1 MKNILCCRRT
11 TGARHLRQTH
21 RFCHKTGI
29 VFILLLSW
37 ISCRGNNCM
46 QIMRHDECVYTKR
59 FWKFIFWIL
68 CSGIQYNIHI
78 FWYSFWKIK
87 SNTNFPIT
95 SIYDMINMSETKQ
108 KEGKQ
113 ILFIISGH
121 KWYLYL
127 ILVLIASYYC
137 TLIGLDI

>member
-1 MKNILCCRRT
+1 MTNVCIPKDSENL
-11 TGARHLRQTH
+11 
-21 RFCHKTGI
+21 FFEYY
-29 VFILLLSW
+29 VP
-37 ISCRGNNCM
+37 
-46 QIMRHDECVYTKR
+46 E
-59 FWKFIFWIL
+59 
-68 CSGIQYNIHI
+68 YNIHI

-87 SNTNFPIT
+87 SNTNFPIK
-95 SIYDMINMSETKQ
+95 SIHDMINMPETKQ

-121 KWYLYL
+121 EWYLYL